1 MIVVDTNVIVYAL
14 IEGDRTALAQNVATK
29 DPDWIVP
36 PLWRHEFLNVL
47 VTCVRGNVIE
57 VQQAEDLLRTALGLL
72 VRAEREVDG
81 GAVLVLAVEHK
92 ISAYD
97 AQYIAL
103 ARRLETQC
111 ITEDR
116 RLARTFP
123 ETAISM
129 ASFCAKSRA
138 TDPVP

>member
-14 IEGDRTALAQNVATK
+14 IEGDKTALAESVATK
-29 DPDWIVP
+29 DPNWVVP

-47 VTCVRGNVIE
+47 VTCIRGGVIDVR
-57 VQQAEDLLRTALGLL
+57 QAESLWHTALGLL

-81 GAVLVLAVEHK
+81 GAVLDLAAEHK

-129 ASFCAKSRA
+129 ASFCR
-138 TDPVP
+138 